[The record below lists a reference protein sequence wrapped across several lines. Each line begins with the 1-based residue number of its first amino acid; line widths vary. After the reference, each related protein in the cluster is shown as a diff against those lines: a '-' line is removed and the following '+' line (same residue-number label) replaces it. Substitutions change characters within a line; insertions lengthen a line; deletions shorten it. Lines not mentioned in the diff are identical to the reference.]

1 MKIAFFGTKDYDR
14 LWFEPLANGE
24 GPDAFAC
31 DLHFFEANLNEET
44 AVLAEGYDAV
54 CAFVNSDLS
63 RPVLEVLHRE
73 GIRLIL
79 MRCAGFNNID
89 LKAAGDLE
97 LTILRVPGYSP
108 QAVAE
113 HAIALAL
120 MSVRRLHRAYTKVR
134 INDFS
139 LSGLLG
145 RNFYQGTAGIIGT
158 GKIGKAMANICRGL
172 GMQVIAYDK
181 YPDEQLKEFVR
192 YTELEE
198 LLRESDLISL
208 HCPLFHETYHMINR
222 TTIGQMKDTAVLI
235 NTSRGALIDT
245 EALIEALK
253 NKKFAG
259 VGLDVYENEDGMV
272 YEDLSDDII
281 TNETV
286 PRLLAF
292 PNVVITSHQGFFTR
306 EALRAIAVTTLA
318 NARAWEEGKPLENI
332 VQP

>member
-14 LWFEPLANGE
+14 IWFEPLSKGE
-24 GPDAFAC
+24 GPDSFSC
-31 DLHFFEANLNEET
+31 EIHFFETNINEET
-44 AVLAEGYDAV
+44 AVLAKGYDAV
-54 CAFVNSDLS
+54 CGFVNSDLS
-63 RPVLEVLHRE
+63 RPVLSVLHDMK
-73 GIRLIL
+73 IQLLL

-89 LKAAGDLE
+89 LEAAREYGI
-97 LTILRVPGYSP
+97 TILRVPGYSP

-113 HAIALAL
+113 HAIGLAL

-158 GKIGKAMANICRGL
+158 GKIGKAMANICRGM
-172 GMQVIAYDK
+172 GMKVIAYDR
-181 YPDEQLKEFVR
+181 YEDEELKEFVT
-192 YTELEE
+192 YVDLEE
-198 LLRESDLISL
+198 LLRRSDLITL

-222 TTIGQMKDTAVLI
+222 ETIALMKDTAVLV

-245 EALIEALK
+245 EALIEALRD
-253 NKKFAG
+253 KKFAG

-306 EALRAIAVTTLA
+306 EALHAIAATTLA
-318 NARAWEEGKPLENI
+318 NAKAWEQGTELVNEVK
-332 VQP
+332 

>member
-14 LWFEPLANGE
+14 IWFEPLAKGN
-24 GPDAFAC
+24 GPDSFSC
-31 DLHFFEANLNEET
+31 EIHFFEANLNQET
-44 AVLAEGYDAV
+44 AVLAAGYDAA
-54 CAFVNSDLS
+54 CGFVNSILDRQTLK
-63 RPVLEVLHRE
+63 VLHE
-73 GIRLIL
+73 AGIKLLL

-89 LKAAGDLE
+89 LEAAKEYGI
-97 LTILRVPGYSP
+97 TILRVPGYSP

-113 HAIALAL
+113 HAMGLAL

-145 RNFYQGTAGIIGT
+145 RNFYRGTAGIVGT
-158 GKIGKAMANICRGL
+158 GKIGRAMADICRGF
-172 GMQVIAYDK
+172 GMEILAYDK
-181 YPDEQLKEFVR
+181 YPDEELKKTVT
-192 YTELEE
+192 YVGLDE
-198 LLRESDLISL
+198 LLRKSDLVSL

-222 TTIGQMKDTAVLI
+222 ETIGQMKDTAVLV

-245 EALIEALK
+245 EALIDALRR
-253 NKKFAG
+253 KKFSG

-306 EALRAIAVTTLA
+306 EALRAIAETTLE
-318 NARAWEEGKPLENI
+318 NARAWEQGLTLVNEVK
-332 VQP
+332 

>member
-14 LWFEPLANGE
+14 IWFEPLSKGE
-24 GPDAFAC
+24 GPDSFSC
-31 DLHFFEANLNEET
+31 EIHFFEANLNVET
-44 AVLAEGYDAV
+44 AVLAKGYDAV
-54 CAFVNSDLS
+54 CGFVNSDLGRS
-63 RPVLEVLHRE
+63 VLKQLHE
-73 GIRLIL
+73 QGIELVL
-79 MRCAGFNNID
+79 MRCAGFNNVD
-89 LKAAGDLE
+89 LDAAKEFGI
-97 LTILRVPGYSP
+97 TVLRVPGYSP

-113 HAIALAL
+113 HAMGLAL

-139 LSGLLG
+139 LAGLLG
-145 RNFYQGTAGIIGT
+145 RNFHKGTAGIVGT
-158 GKIGKAMANICRGL
+158 GKIGKAMIEICRGF
-172 GMQVIAYDK
+172 GMEILAYDK
-181 YPDEQLKEFVR
+181 YPSEELKSCVT
-192 YTELEE
+192 YVELEE
-198 LLRESDLISL
+198 LLKRSDLISL

-222 TTIGQMKDTAVLI
+222 ETIRKMKDTAVLV
-235 NTSRGALIDT
+235 NTSRGGLIDT

-306 EALRAIAVTTLA
+306 EALYAIAITTFE
-318 NARAWEEGKPLENI
+318 NAKMWEKGMPLVNE
-332 VQP
+332 VHA

>member
-14 LWFEPLANGE
+14 IWFEPLSKGE
-24 GPDAFAC
+24 GPDSFSC
-31 DLHFFEANLNEET
+31 EIHFFETNINPET
-44 AVLAEGYDAV
+44 AVLAKGYDAV

-63 RPVLEVLHRE
+63 RPVLQVLHE
-73 GIRLIL
+73 LGIRLLL

-89 LKAAGDLE
+89 LEAAREYDIV
-97 LTILRVPGYSP
+97 ILRVPGYSP

-113 HAIALAL
+113 HAIARAL

-158 GKIGKAMANICRGL
+158 GKIGKAMIDICRGM
-172 GMQVIAYDK
+172 GMKILAYDK
-181 YPDEQLKEFVR
+181 YQDESLKEYVT
-192 YTELEE
+192 YVGLDE
-198 LLRESDLISL
+198 LLRQSDLISL
-208 HCPLFHETYHMINR
+208 HCPLFEETYHMINR
-222 TTIGQMKDTAVLI
+222 ETIALMKDTAVLV

-245 EALIEALK
+245 EALIEALR
-253 NKKFAG
+253 NKKFSG

-306 EALRAIAVTTLA
+306 EALYAIAATTLE
-318 NARAWEEGKPLENI
+318 NARAWEEGLELNNQ
-332 VQP
+332 VK